1 MPLLWNRS
9 DPETGWRVG
18 NGADSRPL
26 SCCAGTEANA
36 VKLPW
41 WMVLEAAKAVEVVV
55 ATIAIRM
62 AEKVNLLV
70 IAISPRLLLL
80 TVEVRLPL

>member
-1 MPLLWNRS
+1 MFWNHS

-41 WMVLEAAKAVEVVV
+41 WTVLEAAKAGQVVV
-55 ATIAIRM
+55 ATIAIRT

-70 IAISPRLLLL
+70 IALSPRLLLL
-80 TVEVRLPL
+80 PVEVRFPL